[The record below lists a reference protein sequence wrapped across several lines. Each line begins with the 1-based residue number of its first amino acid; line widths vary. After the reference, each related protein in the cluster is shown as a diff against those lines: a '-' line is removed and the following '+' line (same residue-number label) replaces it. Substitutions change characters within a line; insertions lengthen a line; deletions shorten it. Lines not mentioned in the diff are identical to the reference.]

1 MRRRA
6 LLRAAGS
13 AAVGGTVA
21 LAGCTALGRP
31 ELSTGFASGTLHP
44 ASEEYVAGGLE
55 PSGDDRLFA
64 TAAADSAPELV
75 GADAEGSVGVAAML
89 RNPSPEDPFHLV
101 AQVRSTPAEPR
112 GISLVSAAFSWQD
125 RSTLRARLT
134 TEPWGSLDDIDP
146 EQRRRELQE
155 ADELVYSA
163 VWSVTPQVNPLPETV
178 EPVLNDV

>member
-31 ELSTGFASGTLHP
+31 ELSAGDASGTLHP
-44 ASEEYVAGGLE
+44 ADEEYVAGGLE
-55 PSGDDRLFA
+55 PGGDARVFA
-64 TAAADSAPELV
+64 TAASDSTPDLV
-75 GADAEGSVGVAAML
+75 GADAEGSVADTL
-89 RNPSPEDPFHLV
+89 RNPSLEDPFHIV

-112 GISLVSAAFSWQD
+112 GISLAGVAFSW
-125 RSTLRARLT
+125 RNRTTLRVRLP
-134 TEPWGSLDDIDP
+134 TEPWMPLEEVDP

-155 ADELVYSA
+155 ADELVFSA
-163 VWSVTPQVNPLPETV
+163 VWSVEPGVDPLPETV
-178 EPVLNDV
+178 EPVSSEE

>member
-31 ELSTGFASGTLHP
+31 ELFAGDASGTLHP

-55 PSGDDRLFA
+55 PGGDTRVFA
-64 TAAADSAPELV
+64 TAAPDSAPDLV
-75 GADAEGSVGVAAML
+75 GADADYSFADTL
-89 RNPSPEDPFHLV
+89 RNPGLDDAFHVV
-101 AQVRSTPAEPR
+101 AELRSTPDEPR
-112 GISLVSAAFSWQD
+112 SFDIGETDQFSWRD
-125 RSTLRARLT
+125 RSTVRARLA

-146 EQRRRELQE
+146 ERRRRELQG
-155 ADELVYSA
+155 ADELVFSV
-163 VWSVTPQVNPLPETV
+163 VWSVTPQADPLPETV
-178 EPVLNDV
+178 EPVLNDT